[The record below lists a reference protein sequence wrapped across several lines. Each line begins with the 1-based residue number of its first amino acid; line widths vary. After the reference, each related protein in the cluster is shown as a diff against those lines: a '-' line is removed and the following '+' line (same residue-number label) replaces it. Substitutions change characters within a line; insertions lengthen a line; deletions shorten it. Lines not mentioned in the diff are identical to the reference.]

1 MRLAGIAFTATL
13 LLAVQAT
20 AAERIVSIGGAV
32 TEILF
37 ALGLGDR
44 IIAVDTTSL
53 YPEAALALPKVG
65 YMRTLAAE
73 PIVAL
78 APDLVVTVDHAGP
91 RQVLDQVAAA
101 GFSVA
106 VVSDGYDAP
115 GVIRKIEEV
124 AAAVGEEEAGA
135 ALIGK
140 VGADLDRVAAVVQRA
155 PTHPSVL
162 FILTASSGAPL
173 AAGTK
178 TAADGII
185 ALAGGTNA
193 VQGYEGYKPLSP
205 EAAIDIDP
213 DLVLISEHG
222 LALLG
227 GLEGLAARPDL
238 GLLPAV
244 RDGRVMVMEANYLL
258 GFGPRAAEAAAE
270 LAQRLHPTLA
280 AELAQ

>member
-1 MRLAGIAFTATL
+1 MRLAAFAFAASL
-13 LLAVQAT
+13 LLAGQAA
-20 AAERIVSIGGAV
+20 AAERIVSIGGSV
-32 TEILF
+32 TEILY

-101 GFSVA
+101 GFSV
-106 VVSDGYDAP
+106 VSVSDGYDAP
-115 GVIRKIEEV
+115 GVIQKIDEV
-124 AAAVGEEEAGA
+124 AAAVGEPEAGA
-135 ALIGK
+135 ALAAK
-140 VGADLDRVAAVVQRA
+140 VTADLDRLAAIVKRA
-155 PTHPSVL
+155 PSHPSVL

-173 AAGTK
+173 AAGTA

-185 ALAGGTNA
+185 ALAGGRNA

-213 DLVLISEHG
+213 DLVLISQHG
-222 LALLG
+222 LELLG
-227 GLEGLAARPDL
+227 GLDGLVARPDL

-244 RDGRVMVMEANYLL
+244 REGRVMVMDANYLL
-258 GFGPRAAEAAAE
+258 GFGPRAAAAAAE

-280 AELAQ
+280 VELAQ